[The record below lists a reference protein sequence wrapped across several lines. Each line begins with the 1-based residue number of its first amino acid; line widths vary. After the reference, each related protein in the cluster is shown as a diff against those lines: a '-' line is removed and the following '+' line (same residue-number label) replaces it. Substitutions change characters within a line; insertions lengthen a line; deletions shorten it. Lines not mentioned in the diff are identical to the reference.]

1 MLSLPLEAGDEPLRV
16 LCLGAHADDLEIG
29 CGGTILKLTA
39 GGRPISVTWVVW
51 SGEGPREQEARE
63 SAEIFLERAKSREVI
78 VHGFRD
84 GFFPSQSA
92 AIKESFEALKQ
103 RGPVDLIFTHYRGDM
118 HQDHRLISDLTWN
131 TFRHHMILEYEIP
144 KYDGDFGSPNVFV
157 ELDAD
162 LARRKAETI
171 MRAFRTQ
178 AGRQWFSEDLF
189 LSVLRI
195 RGMECAAASR
205 YAEAFYGRKV
215 VLGLG
220 R

>member
-1 MLSLPLEAGDEPLRV
+1 
-16 LCLGAHADDLEIG
+16 
-29 CGGTILKLTA
+29 
-39 GGRPISVTWVVW
+39 
-51 SGEGPREQEARE
+51 
-63 SAEIFLERAKSREVI
+63 
-78 VHGFRD
+78 
-84 GFFPSQSA
+84 
-92 AIKESFEALKQ
+92 
-103 RGPVDLIFTHYRGDM
+103 
-118 HQDHRLISDLTWN
+118 
-131 TFRHHMILEYEIP
+131 
-144 KYDGDFGSPNVFV
+144 VFV
-157 ELDAD
+157 ELDEA

-195 RGMECAAASR
+195 RGMECAAPSR